1 MYDYEIFI
9 SKYCLQD
16 TISLDISTSKVP
28 FHTHPKRQS
37 LRALSLHQ
45 SLTDLCV
52 VTPQGGLVGDM
63 IKSSTIL
70 KLKTAF
76 ITMTR
81 GQFLHKQNQGHVR
94 F

>member
-16 TISLDISTSKVP
+16 IISLDISTSKVP

-63 IKSSTIL
+63 NKS
-70 KLKTAF
+70 
-76 ITMTR
+76 
-81 GQFLHKQNQGHVR
+81 
-94 F
+94 